1 MATKPAADQVTV
13 QVTIES
19 ASLSPE
25 QISSEIGMGWDR
37 ATRIGDPRGR
47 TGKQWECN
55 AWQVRV
61 HKNSSDNGGM
71 SAHELLPLCIDE
83 LVERIRP
90 YANGLRKVVSTEGGE
105 FAMWV
110 MSTSVPGISLNR
122 EIVAFIGELGLSL
135 DIDIVLSAEEGHSPQ
150 NTQNVS
156 ALGHTKPSR
165 WP

>member
-1 MATKPAADQVTV
+1 VAKSSSV

-19 ASLSPE
+19 VSLSPE
-25 QISSEIGMGWDR
+25 EISSEIGMGWDR

-47 TGKQWECN
+47 TGKLWECN
-55 AWQVRV
+55 AWHVRV

-83 LVERIRP
+83 LVERIQP

-110 MSTSVPGISLNR
+110 TSKSMPGISLNQD
-122 EIVAFIGELGLSL
+122 IVAFIGELGLSF
-135 DIDIVLSAEEGHSPQ
+135 DIDVV
-150 NTQNVS
+150 VS
-156 ALGHTKPSR
+156 AGEEA
-165 WP
+165 